1 MEGVQS
7 QSALVA
13 GLILLGL
20 SINVLFERRRIEHR
34 VAFAILLIGFSI
46 YNLAWCACAET
57 SWESGFWLRILLL
70 SGVIIAQAC
79 LSFFERFLRLSMTR
93 ERTVVTTGSLV
104 LLLSLLTDF
113 VYESAVPALS
123 AVLAL
128 GTYAWCIWRLHERQR
143 ASNNAVEQT
152 RLSYLVIGGA
162 VSIGTSAIDLMPAFN
177 LPSPAIGHVWLTVY
191 MYFWMQVVLR
201 SRLLDLQ
208 EILGRGI
215 ALFALSSIV
224 SLIYVALL
232 VWVDKENIGLFF
244 FNTVAAS
251 MLLFFIFE
259 PLKRTVDR
267 WSGRLLFPIR
277 HDLEV
282 ALDTMHTKLS
292 SVISLEGVIETVIA
306 SLRASRRITHASIFI
321 LDDDGHAY
329 RLATQSAR
337 LGTLEVTAV
346 DGVRDRSFLDAVTEG
361 GVLSHEQIEHE
372 LFDLGTDAKDSPG
385 FSRLTEQMEVMDG
398 LSRPSHLCLSLGT
411 KASWLP

>member
-1 MEGVQS
+1 
-7 QSALVA
+7 
-13 GLILLGL
+13 
-20 SINVLFERRRIEHR
+20 
-34 VAFAILLIGFSI
+34 
-46 YNLAWCACAET
+46 
-57 SWESGFWLRILLL
+57 
-70 SGVIIAQAC
+70 
-79 LSFFERFLRLSMTR
+79 
-93 ERTVVTTGSLV
+93 
-104 LLLSLLTDF
+104 
-113 VYESAVPALS
+113 
-123 AVLAL
+123 
-128 GTYAWCIWRLHERQR
+128 
-143 ASNNAVEQT
+143 
-152 RLSYLVIGGA
+152 
-162 VSIGTSAIDLMPAFN
+162 MPAFN

-398 LSRPSHLCLSLGT
+398 LSAHLTFAFRSGQS
-411 KASWLP
+411 ASWLP